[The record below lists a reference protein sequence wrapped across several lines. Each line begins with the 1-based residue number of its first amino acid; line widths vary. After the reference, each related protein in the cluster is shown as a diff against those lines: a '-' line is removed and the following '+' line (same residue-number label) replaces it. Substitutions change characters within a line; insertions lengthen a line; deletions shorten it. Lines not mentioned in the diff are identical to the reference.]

1 MLGSSSSAGDSF
13 LRAAAGRSTSFSRH
27 RFRVIPVSMSA
38 SALCLSG
45 SRKYLAFCRA
55 QPKDWDGTLFSI

>member
-13 LRAAAGRSTSFSRH
+13 LRAAAGRSTSFRRH
-27 RFRVIPVSMSA
+27 RFLVMPVSMSP
-38 SALCLSG
+38 STLCLSG

-55 QPKDWDGTLFSI
+55 QNKD